1 MRSWIALGRGFLAIL
16 TLFIIVV
23 ACTRLPDTGNVNEPF
38 DTPIAT
44 AVAKPAATATSI
56 IIPTIAATN
65 TPELPKPS
73 LTASNQLLN
82 EDGQLTIDQVMA
94 LEPGWVVVYADEG
107 GEPASVLGF
116 VNVDEGQQE
125 DVLVSIDPYQASPTL
140 YAILHVDAGEAGTF
154 DYPGPDRPET
164 NGSDVVMDEFNIDV
178 QVIVPEVTVADQELS
193 DDGSIFIDEVVAS
206 EPGWL
211 ALQADQN
218 DTPGK
223 LLGFAPVDKGEN
235 DGLAIKLN
243 WHEASP
249 TLHAVLYV
257 DAGEIGRFEG
267 PEMDTPVVIDD
278 EPVIA
283 TFRAVLPPDILI
295 FDQPVLDGSITVDRA
310 TSLGPGWVVV
320 YHDDEGRPGNI
331 IGWSQLED
339 GINHQIVITVTESAV
354 TPILYLMLHEDQEI
368 EGEFGFPRTDPQVRY
383 QGRLPN
389 PFSMR
394 TDAGNF
400 IITQDQVLSDT
411 NTVTIP
417 RIVVDQ
423 DAWVVIRDGPMSEP
437 GEISGVQWLP
447 AGYHRE
453 VVVEIDPEIIND
465 TMYAILYLDG
475 GISQEFEYPDGLD
488 IPLQRNR
495 SVIQAP
501 FDLIKE
507 RDNT

>member
-1 MRSWIALGRGFLAIL
+1 MGRGFLAVL
-16 TLFIIVV
+16 ALSIIVA
-23 ACTRLPDTGNVNEPF
+23 ACTRLPDIGNGDEPF
-38 DTPIAT
+38 DTSTAT
-44 AVAKPAATATSI
+44 AAASPTATATSI
-56 IIPTIAATN
+56 IIPTGAATI
-65 TPELPKPS
+65 TPEPPKPS
-73 LTASNQLLN
+73 LTASDQLLN

-94 LEPGWVVVYADEG
+94 LQSGWIVVYADEG
-107 GEPASVLGF
+107 GETGMVLGF
-116 VNVDEGQQE
+116 VNVDEGQHE
-125 DVLVSIDPYQASPTL
+125 DVLISIDPYQASPIL

-154 DYPGPDRPET
+154 DYPGPDRPVT
-164 NGSDVVMDEFNIDV
+164 DGSDVVMDEFNVDL
-178 QVIVPEVTVADQELS
+178 QVIVPEVTVADQELA
-193 DDGSIFIDEVVAS
+193 DDSSIFIDKVVAP
-206 EPGWL
+206 EPGWI

-218 DTPGK
+218 DAPGK

-235 DGLAIKLN
+235 EDVAISLN

-257 DAGEIGRFEG
+257 DAGEMGRFEG
-267 PEMDTPVVIDD
+267 PEKDKPVVFGE
-278 EPVIA
+278 EPVIV
-283 TFRAVLPPDILI
+283 TFKAILPPDILI

-320 YHDDEGRPGNI
+320 YQDDEGRPGNI

-339 GINHQIVITVTESAV
+339 GVNHQIAITVTESAV
-354 TPILYLMLHEDQEI
+354 TPVLHLMLHEDQEI
-368 EGEFGFPRTDPQVRY
+368 EGEFGFPRADPQVRY

-400 IITQDQVLSDT
+400 VITQDQVLSDT

-417 RIVVDQ
+417 TIVVDQ
-423 DAWVVIRDGPMSEP
+423 DAWVVIRDGTFIEP
-437 GEISGVQWLP
+437 GEISGIHWLP
-447 AGYHRE
+447 AGYHRD
-453 VVVEIDPEIIND
+453 VVVEIDPEIISD
-465 TMYAILYLDG
+465 TMHAILHVDG
-475 GISQEFEYPDGLD
+475 GSSQEFEYPDGLD

-501 FDLIKE
+501 FDLIQE